1 MPKVSLKHKRN
12 LQELSGIKLANKNF
26 ELYEFKEVFEIINLD
41 ITESGVKVENE
52 GVIKM
57 SKCKKVHKEIRRFVL
72 DSDFWIVMK
81 EGNKY
86 PYFVAH
92 ISSL

>member
-12 LQELSGIKLANKNF
+12 VQELIGVKLANKNF

-52 GVIKM
+52 GAIKM
-57 SKCKKVHKEIRRFVL
+57 TKCKKVHREIRRFVL

-81 EGNKY
+81 
-86 PYFVAH
+86 
-92 ISSL
+92 